1 MCIHSH
7 NRASQTAPLPPL
19 PKSDRNPKL
28 FYPTKANVPENSGVV
43 PMLRSLAVSDAYEQ
57 VRALAGSRLHSQDW

>member
-7 NRASQTAPLPPL
+7 NRASQTAPLPPSSNNDRT
-19 PKSDRNPKL
+19 PKPFS
-28 FYPTKANVPENSGVV
+28 PTKANVPENSGVV
-43 PMLRSLAVSDAYEQ
+43 PMLRSLAVSDADEQ